1 MPFSDS
7 VHLNIAHILDAL
19 ESAVVLILD
28 DTFALPI
35 CSDDFV
41 LTTGFVKHCWH
52 LESKKIDVGL
62 VDCFFH
68 RVLTNVIEV
77 AFTQKFA

>member
-1 MPFSDS
+1 MSNS
-7 VHLNIAHILDAL
+7 VHLNVAHILDAL

-41 LTTGFVKHCWH
+41 LTGGFVKNCWH
-52 LESKKIDVGL
+52 LESKKVDVGL
-62 VDCFFH
+62 IVCFFH
-68 RVLTNVIEV
+68 RVLTDVVEV
-77 AFTQKFA
+77 AFTQEFA